1 MMEAFTHVE
10 WILSN
15 CIHEVTIVWWEIISL
30 RTNRNKFLHVN
41 FCFWCA
47 AYSDLADAYG
57 LLKIGGS
64 DYHGRGGHNESELG
78 SVNLP
83 VIVLHDFLKVAR
95 PIWCN
100 AIREILECYAEEPS
114 DSNLATI
121 TRFGRTWSFKGGS
134 PFSCG
139 QDLIDHCLP
148 LWLSSQEMENA
159 EFEAIKLKLSNVSV
173 SQGGIQVLI
182 ETK

>member
-1 MMEAFTHVE
+1 MY
-10 WILSN
+10 
-15 CIHEVTIVWWEIISL
+15 
-30 RTNRNKFLHVN
+30 VN
-41 FCFWCA
+41 FWCWFP

-83 VIVLHDFLKVAR
+83 VLVLHDFLKVAR

-100 AIREILECYAEEPS
+100 AIREIIECYAEEPS
-114 DSNLATI
+114 DSNLAAI
-121 TRFGRTWSFKGGS
+121 TRFGRTRILKGGS
-134 PFSCG
+134 PLSCG

-173 SQGGIQVLI
+173 SQGGMQVLV

>member
-1 MMEAFTHVE
+1 M
-10 WILSN
+10 
-15 CIHEVTIVWWEIISL
+15 
-30 RTNRNKFLHVN
+30 FLHININ
-41 FCFWCA
+41 FCCA
-47 AYSDLADAYG
+47 AYSDLADTYG

-64 DYHGRGGHNESELG
+64 DYHARGGHNESELG

-83 VIVLHDFLKVAR
+83 VQVLHDFLKVAR

-121 TRFGRTWSFKGGS
+121 TRFGRTRNFKGGS
-134 PFSCG
+134 PCG

-148 LWLSSQEMENA
+148 VWLTSQEMENE
-159 EFEAIKLKLSNVSV
+159 EFEAVKLKLSNVSAT
-173 SQGGIQVLI
+173 QGGIQVLI

>member
-1 MMEAFTHVE
+1 
-10 WILSN
+10 
-15 CIHEVTIVWWEIISL
+15 
-30 RTNRNKFLHVN
+30 LHVN
-41 FCFWCA
+41 SWSWFA

-83 VIVLHDFLKVAR
+83 VLVLHDFLKVAR

-100 AIREILECYAEEPS
+100 AIREIIECYAEEPS

-121 TRFGRTWSFKGGS
+121 TRFGTTRILKGAS
-134 PFSCG
+134 PLSCG

-148 LWLSSQEMENA
+148 LWLSSQEMQNA
-159 EFEAIKLKLSNVSV
+159 EFEAIKLKLSNGSV
-173 SQGGIQVLI
+173 NQEGIQVLL